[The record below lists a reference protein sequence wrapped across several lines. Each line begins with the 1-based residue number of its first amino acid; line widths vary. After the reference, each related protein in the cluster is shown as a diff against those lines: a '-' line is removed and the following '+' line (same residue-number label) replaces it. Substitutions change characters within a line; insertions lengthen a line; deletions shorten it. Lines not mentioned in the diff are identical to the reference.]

1 MDTQVASRK
10 RRIMALL
17 IDVWFFGYLTSV
29 FMYLVFFIFKTPW
42 DTPVIH
48 NSLSL
53 SFVIWATSSLIFA
66 AKDSY
71 KGMGLGKLV
80 MGIRVCRS
88 DGAQASPVSGIIR
101 NIPLLIW
108 PIEAL
113 VMVVSSSKRR
123 IGDYAAD
130 TQVRRDKRINS
141 SSRWLGLLFILGIY
155 WAAPS
160 LPDIEFSEQGLM
172 DISQLIVKQS
182 HVYELAEE
190 KIRQEHAVVDLIGV
204 IKSINVRNASN
215 VVINNDGG
223 EAEFVLDVTGEHGV
237 LPVMVRFKRSES
249 EWQLIQMRFE
259 QIKDM
264 PVN

>member
-1 MDTQVASRK
+1 MDNQVASRK

-29 FMYLVFFIFKTPW
+29 FMYMVFFVFKTPW

-80 MGIRVCRS
+80 MGIRVCRF
-88 DGAQASPVSGIIR
+88 DGTQASPVSNIVR

-108 PIEAL
+108 PIEAF

-123 IGDYAAD
+123 IGDYAAE
-130 TQVRRDKRINS
+130 TQVRRDKQIS
-141 SSRWLGLLFILGIY
+141 SSNRWLGLLFVLGVY

-160 LPDIEFSEQGLM
+160 LPDIEFSEKGLM
-172 DISQLIVKQS
+172 DLSQLIVKQS

-190 KIRQEHAVVDLIGV
+190 KIRQEQAVVDLIGV
-204 IKSINVRNASN
+204 IESISVRNASN

-223 EAEFVLDVTGEHGV
+223 EAEFILDVTGEYGV

-249 EWQLIQMRFE
+249 KWQLIQMRFE
-259 QIKDM
+259 QIKNM
-264 PVN
+264 PIQ